1 MRNRPVGPHRAHPGW
16 KVETRRPASRTR
28 PPDSPTD
35 VDVAFVRLPIP
46 GQDDLHAEVLLT
58 ELRWIGLP
66 AAHPRAGSN
75 DPIPF
80 RDLVDEPFVAALP
93 ETGMWRVRNPR
104 PLIIGMV
111 ESLVILA

>member
-1 MRNRPVGPHRAHPGW
+1 
-16 KVETRRPASRTR
+16 
-28 PPDSPTD
+28 
-35 VDVAFVRLPIP
+35 VRLPFP

-58 ELRWIGLP
+58 ALRWIALP

-80 RDLVDEPFVAALP
+80 RDLLDEPFVAAYRRQ
-93 ETGMWRVRNPR
+93 GMWRMGNPR
-104 PLIIGMV
+104 ALIIGMV